1 MPNYVPVAISWWC
14 FSFTAD
20 FCTRYL
26 LMKVYLAVCF
36 ILRLVHSAAARS
48 LQFAYWCVCCSLRV
62 ALACLFCVCPPLW
75 VGKAAVKYIRQ
86 WKRKRATQRTTV
98 LVNDSFSDTS
108 SCGSSFDLSDDDEND
123 PSDMSG
129 GIPDLIPNP
138 REHAL
143 DKAKLKLE

>member
-1 MPNYVPVAISWWC
+1 MCRWPFSCWC
-14 FSFTAD
+14 FSFAAD
-20 FCTRYL
+20 YCTRYL

-36 ILRLVHSAAARS
+36 ILRLVHSAAA
-48 LQFAYWCVCCSLRV
+48 WSLRV
-62 ALACLFCVCPPLW
+62 AYCCACWSLRVAFACLFCVCPPLW
-75 VGKAAVKYIRQ
+75 VGKAAVKYFRQ
-86 WKRKRATQRTTV
+86 WKGKRATHRTTV

-123 PSDMSG
+123 PSNMSG